1 MQLILASQ
9 SPYRKKQL
17 EQMGLA
23 FTAIKPEVDEEELKT
38 TGPVDPH
45 ELTRYLASHKANS
58 LRTRFP
64 QAVILGSDQLVELN
78 GRRLDKPGTRARAI
92 EQLTALQGH
101 AHRLITSLVMAS
113 PTRVQTFTDVT
124 TITLRSLTSA
134 EVLAYVEL
142 DQPLD
147 CAGSYKIEQAGM
159 ALVERLESRDP
170 SAIQGLPLLSL
181 SEGFLKLGISWSELC
196 RKGEQAK

>member
-45 ELTRYLASHKANS
+45 ELTRYLAFHKADS
-58 LRTRFP
+58 LRARFP
-64 QAVILGSDQLVELN
+64 QALILGSDQIAELN

-181 SEGFLKLGISWSELC
+181 SEGFLKLGISWSELW